1 MSEWASCSEELSRK
15 ALDVAQ
21 RAVVANTIE
30 KTMTNNELLLVVN
43 TLTDTISGLVT
54 PDVLDT
60 IYSIRKVFEL

>member
-1 MSEWASCSEELSRK
+1 MSEWPELGEELSRK

-30 KTMTNNELLLVVN
+30 KTMTNNELLLVIN
-43 TLTDTISGLVT
+43 TITDTISGLVT